1 LSAEL
6 SAILH
11 RDKNCPASA
20 KIFGVSFAACI
31 FLPQI
36 LAGFGILSAPKLKE
50 PRRSNNDFAYLEKKH
65 PTQTSE
71 EVPIYPKV
79 R

>member
-11 RDKNCPASA
+11 RDKHCPASA
-20 KIFGVSFAACI
+20 KIFGVPFAACI

-36 LAGFGILSAPKLKE
+36 LDGFGILSASKFKE
-50 PRRSNNDFAYLEKKH
+50 PRRSNNDFTHLVKKAH
-65 PTQTSE
+65 NPNF
-71 EVPIYPKV
+71 
-79 R
+79 